1 METMEKLKLNVEAL
15 AVESF
20 DAGAARGE
28 AKGTV
33 RGHAVPNTQ
42 QFRCTYFCS
51 YACPT
56 GLEC

>member
-1 METMEKLKLNVEAL
+1 MRKLKLEVETL

-20 DAGAARGE
+20 EAFAAPVE

-33 RGHAVPNTQ
+33 RANEVPNTQ

>member
-1 METMEKLKLNVEAL
+1 MKTMEKLKLNVEAL

-20 DAGAARGE
+20 DAGVARDE

-33 RGHAVPNTQ
+33 RGHEVPHTQ
-42 QFRCTYFCS
+42 EYRCTYFCT

-56 GLEC
+56 GMEC